1 MNNADGI
8 RIEEKTY
15 FKATTVNQEL
25 SQALT
30 TGGAKTIERTDL
42 EERENIKKTGEVYH
56 TRKPQENLT
65 GRGNLPRRGR
75 MATPSREGTSAG
87 EEDPSLYERVTR

>member
-8 RIEEKTY
+8 RIEEKTH
-15 FKATTVNQEL
+15 FKAITVNQEL

-42 EERENIKKTGEVYH
+42 EKRENIKKN
-56 TRKPQENLT
+56 R
-65 GRGNLPRRGR
+65 
-75 MATPSREGTSAG
+75 
-87 EEDPSLYERVTR
+87 